1 MDLVCLILFI
11 IYIVAF
17 IIYMSFEFYHEDSKK
32 VKLLENLLKNKDDII
47 DSQQIEIQDLVDEIN
62 AINKKYSK
70 TKKRL
75 DDALGRLEDVK
86 KKYIVDNKEKNNE

>member
-1 MDLVCLILFI
+1 MKLLCLIFFI
-11 IYIVAF
+11 IYVVAF

>member
-17 IIYMSFEFYHEDSKK
+17 ILYNFFEFHYEDSKK
-32 VKLLENLLKNKDDII
+32 VKLLQSLLKNKDDII
-47 DSQQIEIQDLVDEIN
+47 DSQQIEIQNLVDEIN

-86 KKYIVDNKEKNNE
+86 KKYIVDNEEKK

>member
-17 IIYMSFEFYHEDSKK
+17 FLYIFFEFHYEDSKK
-32 VKLLENLLKNKDDII
+32 VKLLQSLLKNKDDII
-47 DSQQIEIQDLVDEIN
+47 DSQQIEIQNLVDEIN

-86 KKYIVDNKEKNNE
+86 KKYIVDNEEKK

>member
-86 KKYIVDNKEKNNE
+86 KKYIVDNEEKK

>member
-75 DDALGRLEDVK
+75 DDALERLEDVK
-86 KKYIVDNKEKNNE
+86 KKYIVDNEEKK